1 MKSVSDVL
9 KLIKDKDVKFVD
21 YRFTDTKGKMQHV
34 TADVSTVDAEVFSDG
49 YAFDGSSI
57 AGWKSIEA
65 SDMLL
70 MPDPESAHIDPFFA
84 QTTLAIFCDVL
95 EPSTGQL
102 YERDPRGIAKKA
114 EAYMMSLGIGDSV
127 VFGPEAE
134 FFIFDDVKFSSD
146 MYNTGFK
153 VDSTELPTNSGT
165 DYEMGNL
172 GHRPRVKGGY
182 FPVPPIDSCQDIRSE
197 MLSVLTEM
205 GVTVEKHHHEVAA
218 AQHELGVKFGPM
230 IRMADHMQI
239 YKYVVHSVCQAYG
252 KTATFMPKPIFGDNG
267 SGMHVHQSIWKGGQ
281 PMFAGNKYA
290 DLSEMCLFYI
300 GGILKHAKAL
310 NAFTNPLTNSYK
322 RLVPGYEAP
331 VLLAYSA
338 RNRSASCRIPHV
350 TSPKAKRIEIRFPD
364 PGANPYLAF
373 AAMLM
378 AGLDGINNK
387 IHPGD
392 PMDKNLYD
400 LPPAELAK
408 IPTVAASL
416 REALDSLDKDREFLK
431 AGGVMSDDMID
442 AYIELRMAEN
452 MRYEMA
458 PHPIEYDMYYSV

>member
-84 QTTLAIFCDVL
+84 QTTLAVFCDVL

-134 FFIFDDVKFSSD
+134 FFIFDDVKFSAD

-153 VDSTELPTNSGT
+153 VDSTELPSNSGT

-182 FPVPPIDSCQDIRSE
+182 FP
-197 MLSVLTEM
+197 
-205 GVTVEKHHHEVAA
+205 
-218 AQHELGVKFGPM
+218 
-230 IRMADHMQI
+230 
-239 YKYVVHSVCQAYG
+239 
-252 KTATFMPKPIFGDNG
+252 
-267 SGMHVHQSIWKGGQ
+267 
-281 PMFAGNKYA
+281 
-290 DLSEMCLFYI
+290 
-300 GGILKHAKAL
+300 
-310 NAFTNPLTNSYK
+310 
-322 RLVPGYEAP
+322 
-331 VLLAYSA
+331 
-338 RNRSASCRIPHV
+338 
-350 TSPKAKRIEIRFPD
+350 
-364 PGANPYLAF
+364 
-373 AAMLM
+373 
-378 AGLDGINNK
+378 
-387 IHPGD
+387 
-392 PMDKNLYD
+392 
-400 LPPAELAK
+400 
-408 IPTVAASL
+408 
-416 REALDSLDKDREFLK
+416 
-431 AGGVMSDDMID
+431 
-442 AYIELRMAEN
+442 
-452 MRYEMA
+452 
-458 PHPIEYDMYYSV
+458 